1 VLWDFLSQNGG
12 WKRRGELYRM
22 YLRSSLREATKCF
35 GHGRKEEE
43 EEEGLSVA

>member
-1 VLWDFLSQNGG
+1 MLSQNGG

-22 YLRSSLREATKCF
+22 YLRSSLRERQQNALAMGEK
-35 GHGRKEEE
+35 EE

>member
-1 VLWDFLSQNGG
+1 
-12 WKRRGELYRM
+12 M

-43 EEEGLSVA
+43 EEEEGLSVA